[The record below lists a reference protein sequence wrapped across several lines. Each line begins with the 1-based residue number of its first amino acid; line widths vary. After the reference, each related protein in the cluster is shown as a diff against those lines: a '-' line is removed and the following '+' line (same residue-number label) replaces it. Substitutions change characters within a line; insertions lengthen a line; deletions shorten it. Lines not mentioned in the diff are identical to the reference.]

1 MGVMGYIS
9 YGAAQLSSRHQ
20 HPAGG
25 RKQPVPPTT
34 PQGFRPQPRAR
45 IGTPQPTQVGELKAR
60 AKLTEDVGDDII
72 VMFKYSVHEG
82 REEEA
87 EKYFWAALNQ

>member
-1 MGVMGYIS
+1 M
-9 YGAAQLSSRHQ
+9 
-20 HPAGG
+20 
-25 RKQPVPPTT
+25 
-34 PQGFRPQPRAR
+34 PQS
-45 IGTPQPTQVGELKAR
+45 TQVGELKAR